1 MELSDRQRFR
11 SFRSRRTLF
20 AGGLV
25 ALVLALLLGC
35 YFYDQSRDDLI
46 SPGVTAQIVGLT
58 IGGMATQVGATPL
71 LVAQA
76 AIVAIGAAGAVFLDK
91 GNMVTTGRTGA
102 L

>member
-46 SPGVTAQIVGLT
+46 SPGVTAGGVDVGGLRASAARVRLRAELGDVRSRLIAVRYRGMRFTLT
-58 IGGMATQVGATPL
+58 V
-71 LVAQA
+71 
-76 AIVAIGAAGAVFLDK
+76 
-91 GNMVTTGRTGA
+91 RTA
-102 L
+102 DLNA